1 MQATKVRF
9 TEYQAAIG
17 LAQLQRLNA
26 QTATRSENASY
37 LKNKIS
43 TIPGILPYKLYNNVT
58 RAAFHLF
65 AFRYKK
71 ENFKDLPRA
80 KFLKSLQAEGV
91 PCSSGYTVLNTQP
104 FLNHAFQSRAYQKI
118 YPSPM
123 LDFKR
128 YQEKNKC
135 PENEA
140 LCTDIVWIPQ
150 NVLLGGKSDMDDIA
164 FAIEK
169 IYKNA
174 EAINKAI

>member
-1 MQATKVRF
+1 
-9 TEYQAAIG
+9 
-17 LAQLQRLNA
+17 
-26 QTATRSENASY
+26 
-37 LKNKIS
+37 
-43 TIPGILPYKLYNNVT
+43 
-58 RAAFHLF
+58 
-65 AFRYKK
+65 
-71 ENFKDLPRA
+71 
-80 KFLKSLQAEGV
+80 
-91 PCSSGYTVLNTQP
+91 
-104 FLNHAFQSRAYQKI
+104 
-118 YPSPM
+118 M